1 MKSKEKVK
9 GNYKI
14 CKEKMDGL
22 KKYYIK
28 WGIHD
33 LEIRMSHVLVYMLI
47 LVTFLNTM

>member
-22 KKYYIK
+22 KKY
-28 WGIHD
+28 WGIYD